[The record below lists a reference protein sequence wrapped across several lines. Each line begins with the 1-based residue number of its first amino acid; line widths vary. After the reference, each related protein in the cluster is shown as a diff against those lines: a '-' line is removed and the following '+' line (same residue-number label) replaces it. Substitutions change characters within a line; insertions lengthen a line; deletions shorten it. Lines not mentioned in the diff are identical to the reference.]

1 MVVCP
6 DRTSKDSGWDMN
18 RAKSNE
24 KKKVTTI
31 RPSGQRPSV
40 GEILGW
46 QSYRYEL
53 VCLIDGWGR
62 PWVYGDALRTTEG
75 LRQTLQGLRASH
87 PGQNYQQV
95 TAEAAWV
102 PLSEIRSMQ
111 VSGGNWSQKWI
122 YGLSLNSWP
131 LTLQVNGMRAEEK
144 MEIFACCSM
153 GEDGP
158 NYRTPLGTAKPT
170 GGVG

>member
-1 MVVCP
+1 M
-6 DRTSKDSGWDMN
+6 
-18 RAKSNE
+18 
-24 KKKVTTI
+24 
-31 RPSGQRPSV
+31 
-40 GEILGW
+40 
-46 QSYRYEL
+46 
-53 VCLIDGWGR
+53 
-62 PWVYGDALRTTEG
+62 YGDALSTTKG

-102 PLSEIRSMQ
+102 PLSEIRSVQ

-131 LTLQVNGMRAEEK
+131 LTLQINWMKAEEK
-144 MEIFACCSM
+144 WRHLPAASYSWGPM